1 MRRTESKKTVS
12 SPNRTMARRT
22 LFLMAVCGILA
33 FAVLAARLYILQVRD
48 HDKYE
53 ELAISQQLRET
64 GSSAERGTIYDCN
77 MNILAMSAN
86 VDNVYLSPAE
96 IAMYKEDRELI
107 ADKLSEILGLDRED
121 ILKKPRITARGM
133 SPLHARSK
141 KRPPTR
147 YANLKTNIS
156 SRACAL
162 KATQSDIIRTR
173 RLPAML

>member
-1 MRRTESKKTVS
+1 MRKTVSKKQVS
-12 SPNRTMARRT
+12 SPNRTMVRRT

-33 FAVLAARLYILQVRD
+33 FSVLAVRLYILQVRD

-77 MNILAMSAN
+77 MNVLAMSAN

-96 IAMYKEDRELI
+96 IAMYGEDRELI

-121 ILKKPRITARGM
+121 ILKKTENNGSWYVTVARKVEKETADKVREFKNEYKLKGVRLE
-133 SPLHARSK
+133 SDT
-141 KRPPTR
+141 KRYYP
-147 YANLKTNIS
+147 YS
-156 SRACAL
+156 SLA
-162 KATQSDIIRTR
+162 
-173 RLPAML
+173 AM

>member
-96 IAMYKEDRELI
+96 ISMYKEDRERN
-107 ADKLSEILGLDRED
+107 G
-121 ILKKPRITARGM
+121 TGM
-133 SPLHARSK
+133 D
-141 KRPPTR
+141 
-147 YANLKTNIS
+147 
-156 SRACAL
+156 
-162 KATQSDIIRTR
+162 QSDPGQPGQR
-173 RLPAML
+173 ASMLHHP